1 MKKIVLDNV
10 ELEYKI
16 FQSLNK
22 ETETGINSIENNIVL
37 IHGGIIADSN
47 IPLVPFFDTLIKS
60 CTILHYHRSG
70 YGKALT
76 KKWIYKYTEACG
88 RLQGTNGFS

>member
-22 ETETGINSIENNIVL
+22 ETEIGINSIENNIVL
-37 IHGGIIADSN
+37 IHGGIIANSD
-47 IPLVPFFDTLIKS
+47 IPLVPFFDTLIKRYN
-60 CTILHYHRSG
+60 ILHYHRSG
-70 YGKALT
+70 YGKSIN
-76 KKWIYKYTEACG
+76 KKMNIQVY
-88 RLQGTNGFS
+88 

>member
-22 ETETGINSIENNIVL
+22 ETETGMNSIENNIVL

-47 IPLVPFFDTLIKS
+47 IPLVPFFDILIKS
-60 CTILHYHRSG
+60 YNILHYHRRG
-70 YGKALT
+70 YGKSIN
-76 KKWIYKYTEACG
+76 KKMSIQVY
-88 RLQGTNGFS
+88 

>member
-10 ELEYKI
+10 EYKI

-22 ETETGINSIENNIVL
+22 ETEIGINSNENNIVL

-47 IPLVPFFDTLIKS
+47 IPLVPFFDTLIKA
-60 CTILHYHRSG
+60 IIY
-70 YGKALT
+70 YIIIEVDMEKALT
-76 KKWIYKYTEACG
+76 KKMNIQVY
-88 RLQGTNGFS
+88 

>member
-1 MKKIVLDNV
+1 LKIIVLDNV

-22 ETETGINSIENNIVL
+22 ETETDMNSIENNIVL

-47 IPLVPFFDTLIKS
+47 IPLVPFFDILTKS
-60 CTILHYHRSG
+60 YNILHYHRSG
-70 YGKALT
+70 YGKSIN
-76 KKWIYKYTEACG
+76 KKK
-88 RLQGTNGFS
+88 